1 MEYNQKIMLYK
12 LSLVKS
18 GDRFIE
24 RIFHESMKDLGKFYG
39 ITWTTNT
46 PKIVFL
52 KDRKSIDLLR
62 AKKTEP
68 WLVGWADDR
77 MRIVFV
83 LDKKEL
89 ERYSSHTYS
98 KDYYHSL
105 IKHELSHLFYKILS
119 AGKQGPVWLS
129 EGVAIYTSGQNKL
142 KIKPSKFKNFLS
154 FYNRG
159 GSGVYEESG
168 FVVEILVKRFGKNK
182 LLKLI
187 KSLEDVSNEKQ
198 FNKLFQKIYKFQISY
213 KSISLQ
219 GSW

>member
-1 MEYNQKIMLYK
+1 MLYK
-12 LSLVKS
+12 LSITKS

-24 RIFHESMKDLGKFYG
+24 RVFHQSMKDLGKFYS
-39 ITWTTNT
+39 INWTTNM

-77 MRIVFV
+77 MRIIFV

-89 ERYSSHTYS
+89 EKHSSHKYS

-142 KIKPSKFKNFLS
+142 KTKPNKFKKFLT
-154 FYNRG
+154 FYNHG
-159 GSGVYEESG
+159 GSEVYEESG
-168 FVVEILVKRFGKNK
+168 FVIEMLVKKFGKNK

-187 KSLEDVSNEKQ
+187 KFLRNVSNEKQ
-198 FNKLFQKIYKFQISY
+198 FNKLFKKTYKFKISY
-213 KSISLQ
+213 KSVNKNSVK
-219 GSW
+219 